1 MTDVDSGSRATG
13 PGPFPAGV
21 RLDDPAVVR
30 SWTRGATA
38 ALRRER
44 GAIDRVNVFPVA
56 DADTGTNLY
65 LTLREGERAV
75 ERAPADASG
84 PELLATL
91 ARAALLGARGN
102 SGVILSEWLRG
113 LAVAAR
119 RGGDAA
125 DLLRRAAVSAR
136 SAVERPAEGT
146 ILTAADAAADAA
158 AGVAADVALGMA
170 ADAAADVAAD
180 TAADAAAGAVRG
192 PEAGPSSGA
201 GGDTAAVAAA
211 AAAARAAARSSRDE
225 LDALRTAGVLDAG
238 ALGLVLVLD
247 ALVAAVSGLP
257 AAPGAEPAPGGVS
270 VADGSMDTVNL
281 DELLDAAAGFPVPR
295 PAEPPHGAPHGTGA
309 LELMFVLTGPVGD
322 GPESVAAGLRT
333 ALAEVGDSVVVV
345 GGDAGTGTG
354 VWQAHVHTDRLDA
367 ALAVAAAAGR
377 AGTLAQ
383 VHVRHLEAAG
393 QHEWGVVAATAAP
406 ALAAE
411 LARAG
416 AVVLLTGGVDAVVES
431 LTPDDVGRA
440 AGSTGARRVLFLGP
454 GVASAGEGTPGVA
467 DTAAADAVAADA
479 VAADA
484 VAADAVAA
492 GAGTPFD
499 VGEVV
504 AVTTPSD
511 VHAVVALAA
520 LGTVL
525 PFGVPADPGVDART
539 VVTDALDG
547 LVVVT
552 AGADGATGV
561 LHGAAGPAT
570 TVVTALLDA
579 GVPDDLPERLA
590 ATLAGRAPDAELVV
604 LATGLPGDGVRLGV
618 ESGVGQETEGDA

>member
-30 SWTRGATA
+30 TWTRGATA

-158 AGVAADVALGMA
+158 ADTALGM
-170 ADAAADVAAD
+170 AADVAAD

-192 PEAGPSSGA
+192 PEAGPGRGA

-257 AAPGAEPAPGGVS
+257 AAPGVEPAPGGVS

-295 PAEPPHGAPHGTGA
+295 PAEPHGAPHGTGA

-322 GPESVAAGLRT
+322 GPESVAAGLRS

-416 AVVLLTGGVDAVVES
+416 AVVLLTGGVEAVVEP

-454 GVASAGEGTPGVA
+454 GAASAGEGTPGVA
-467 DTAAADAVAADA
+467 DTAAADAAGADA
-479 VAADA
+479 AGADA